1 MALVFNP
8 FTGSFD
14 YFEPPPPPY
23 VTPVAIAAGKEFT
36 VIDETQLVY
45 VEEIVVD
52 GELIL
57 DGVLLEAQ

>member
-14 YFEPPPPPY
+14 YVEPPY
-23 VTPVAIAAGKEFT
+23 VTPVAVATGKTFT
-36 VIDETQLVY
+36 VIDKTQLVY